1 MSRAFGVLGAVFG
14 FIALGAGPI
23 GAHHL
28 HLARDMQ
35 EAFETGVRYQL
46 IHAVALLVVA
56 VMFERG
62 GSALLALSGWLFVAG
77 QVLFPFGLYV
87 FAATENHSWA
97 LATPVGGVCYLA
109 GWASLAAVFAR
120 RRGDAG
126 S

>member
-14 FIALGAGPI
+14 FIALGAGPL

-28 HLARDMQ
+28 HLAGDMS

-46 IHAVALLVVA
+46 IHAVALVA
-56 VMFERG
+56 IAVAFERG
-62 GSALLALSGWLFVAG
+62 GSGILALAGWLFVAG

-97 LATPVGGVCYLA
+97 LVTPVGGACYLA
-109 GWASLAAVFAR
+109 GWALLAIAFAR
-120 RRGDAG
+120 RRW
-126 S
+126 